1 MDAASLVIFIGL
13 LIFVSHLFTGIF
25 ERRGIPDV
33 LLLMIIGI
41 VVGPV
46 FGFVTPES
54 FGIVTGIF
62 TTITLVFI
70 LFQGGLDLR
79 IETLK
84 SSIRGTSLLTV
95 LNFAATT

>member
-79 IETLK
+79 IETL
-84 SSIRGTSLLTV
+84 
-95 LNFAATT
+95 